1 MTDVSPGE
9 PTEQLSDAVPSW
21 QRNVFVTVPRLVTGA
36 LILIAIGINFANV
49 ISRYLFNFAL
59 YWAEEIMIFLV
70 VWCVFVAAATVAF
83 NGANLKMDLLSAKFP
98 PGLRKAVNA
107 MTTATMI
114 GLVGF
119 AAWQSMI
126 VVRLFADGGSVSVT
140 ASVPM
145 VIPHSALFVGLVLMV
160 LADLAYSSPNA
171 ILNALK
177 SPEIQFSIKLSLV
190 SCTIAAFMSLWAA
203 VPIGYLMS
211 RFDFRFKNLIDTVL
225 DIPIVLPPLV
235 VGLCLL
241 ILFNYRPFAWL
252 SDQIVFEWP
261 AVILAQ
267 FVVACA
273 FAVRT
278 MRLTF
283 DQIPQRY
290 EQVAMT
296 LGCNRSQA
304 FWMVIMPQAKGGVL
318 AAATLAWARSL
329 GEFGPILV
337 FAGATRFRT
346 EVLPTSF
353 FLEMQAGNLAG
364 MCAVS
369 LIMIAAAGLVLMLAR
384 LLGMK
389 RVGS

>member
-1 MTDVSPGE
+1 MGPDRTIVPDRLQSTGQGRPDSG
-9 PTEQLSDAVPSW
+9 PTSAGAAPRRERHRVRSDAP
-21 QRNVFVTVPRLVTGA
+21 F
-36 LILIAIGINFANV
+36 LICFGI
-49 ISRYLFNFAL
+49 L
-59 YWAEEIMIFLV
+59 
-70 VWCVFVAAATVAF
+70 
-83 NGANLKMDLLSAKFP
+83 
-98 PGLRKAVNA
+98 
-107 MTTATMI
+107 
-114 GLVGF
+114 
-119 AAWQSMI
+119 
-126 VVRLFADGGSVSVT
+126 GGSYLL
-140 ASVPM
+140 
-145 VIPHSALFVGLVLMV
+145 IIVLMV

-171 ILNALK
+171 ILTALK

-211 RFDFRFKNLIDTVL
+211 RFNFRFKNLIDTVL

-241 ILFNYRPFAWL
+241 ILFNYRPFVWL
-252 SDQIVFEWP
+252 SDWVVFEWP

-364 MCAVS
+364 MCAIS
-369 LIMIAAAGLVLMLAR
+369 LIMIVAASLVLMLAR

-389 RVGS
+389 RISP

>member
-1 MTDVSPGE
+1 
-9 PTEQLSDAVPSW
+9 
-21 QRNVFVTVPRLVTGA
+21 
-36 LILIAIGINFANV
+36 
-49 ISRYLFNFAL
+49 
-59 YWAEEIMIFLV
+59 
-70 VWCVFVAAATVAF
+70 
-83 NGANLKMDLLSAKFP
+83 
-98 PGLRKAVNA
+98 
-107 MTTATMI
+107 
-114 GLVGF
+114 
-119 AAWQSMI
+119 
-126 VVRLFADGGSVSVT
+126 
-140 ASVPM
+140 
-145 VIPHSALFVGLVLMV
+145 MV

-225 DIPIVLPPLV
+225 DIPIVLPPL